1 MRTTIWMKAIVL
13 ATGAVRGGRA
23 LGISG
28 GMVLWVVLGRRGR
41 RGATWERVEEWRWAV
56 VIGRGGRCGSGAP
69 RGHLDLCL
77 GLGEHHLLVGPLG
90 ELSVG
95 CGVKVGVLRL
105 RMEGV
110 GLWRVL
116 VLVELG
122 VEGSPGHGGQPR
134 ALLLWLLLNG
144 VRIGLL
150 ALLVRLGE
158 RLLLL
163 RMEWGVV
170 IV

>member
-1 MRTTIWMKAIVL
+1 MQ
-13 ATGAVRGGRA
+13 
-23 LGISG
+23 
-28 GMVLWVVLGRRGR
+28 
-41 RGATWERVEEWRWAV
+41 
-56 VIGRGGRCGSGAP
+56 
-69 RGHLDLCL
+69 
-77 GLGEHHLLVGPLG
+77 
-90 ELSVG
+90 
-95 CGVKVGVLRL
+95 
-105 RMEGV
+105 GV